1 MHAYTQTHPQ
11 IKKGQNNKI
20 RSYTGLLKVIQWCSC
35 SDILRKGRSSE
46 MHAKCGNTFAKALC
60 IVVAHQ

>member
-1 MHAYTQTHPQ
+1 MHIHRHAQ

-20 RSYTGLLKVIQWCSC
+20 RSYTGLLKVIQWYSC
-35 SDILRKGRSSE
+35 SDILRKGRGSE
-46 MHAKCGNTFAKALC
+46 MYAKCDNTFAKALC